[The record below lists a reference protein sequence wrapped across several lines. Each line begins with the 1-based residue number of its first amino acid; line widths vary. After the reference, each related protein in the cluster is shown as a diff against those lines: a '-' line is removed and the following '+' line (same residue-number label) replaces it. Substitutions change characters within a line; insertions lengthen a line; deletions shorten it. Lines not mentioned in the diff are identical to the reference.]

1 MNAFPKLT
9 LLLLSLLLLFI
20 AKHQFLFFQ
29 PMQFML
35 FLFERLLFPF
45 FMLAVYQLVLDQLT
59 LVYQSKVSENL
70 INPHR
75 FNCVLLS

>member
-1 MNAFPKLT
+1 L
-9 LLLLSLLLLFI
+9 
-20 AKHQFLFFQ
+20 

-59 LVYQSKVSENL
+59 LVYQSQVSENL
-70 INPHR
+70 IYPHR
-75 FNCVLLS
+75 FHCVLLSESKIR